1 MKSLKTFVSISPE
14 QRAKFV
20 ANMICSA
27 GFAYH
32 IIFLFIFFKL
42 KVYPMFYFNIASIV
56 VFFTSL
62 LLINK
67 KNRIHEPF
75 FLCFSEVLLHQ
86 IFADYFLGAETNFHF
101 FILLIG
107 IVPFLIFNKNM
118 KKYAFISFL
127 TTSTFII
134 IEFFCNQIEPKY
146 EISQLMHFIIRCINT
161 GLSTF
166 LILAMIFIFTLV
178 VHKIEQTQ
186 EHEITSQAEKLQKQN
201 KKIIE
206 IQNNTIISLSNLVE
220 NRDFDTGEHV
230 RRTSA
235 YVELIAKK
243 AQKEGFYKNI
253 LTDNFINLLEK
264 AAPMHDIG
272 KIVIPDSILKK
283 PGKLTSEEFE
293 EIKRHTTEGGRI
305 VHEVLGENEEPEYV
319 NIASDVATFHHEKWD
334 GSGYPYHKKGED
346 IPLSA
351 RIMAIADVY
360 DALVSPRCYKLPMSP
375 EEAFKIISESSGSHF
390 DPILAELFLA
400 LRKPVEEVMNSLK
413 D

>member
-1 MKSLKTFVSISPE
+1 MKFFKDLVTISPE
-14 QRAKFV
+14 QRASFV
-20 ANMICSA
+20 ANMICIA
-27 GFAYH
+27 GFFYH
-32 IIFLFIFFKL
+32 IVFLFIFLNL
-42 KVYPMFYFNIASIV
+42 KIYPMFFFNIVSVV

-62 LLINK
+62 FLINK
-67 KNRIHEPF
+67 KKRINEPF
-75 FLCFSEVLLHQ
+75 IMCFTEVLLHQ

-107 IVPFLIFNKNM
+107 LVPFLIFNRHM
-118 KKYAFISFL
+118 KKYTVISFF
-127 TTSTFII
+127 TTTAFVL
-134 IEFFCNQIEPKY
+134 IEIFCNQIEPKY
-146 EISQLMHFIIRCINT
+146 EISKMMSFVIRCINT

-166 LILAMIFIFTLV
+166 LILVMIFIFTMV
-178 VHKIEQTQ
+178 VHKIERTQ

-220 NRDFDTGEHV
+220 NRDSDTGEHV

-243 AQKEGFYKNI
+243 AKEEGFFKSI
-253 LTDNFINLLEK
+253 LTDDFITLLEK

-283 PGKLTSEEFE
+283 PGKLTAEEFE

-334 GSGYPYHKKGED
+334 GSGYPFHKKGED

-390 DPILAELFLA
+390 DPILAKLFLE
-400 LRKPVEEVMNSLK
+400 LRKPVEEVMNSFR

>member
-1 MKSLKTFVSISPE
+1 M
-14 QRAKFV
+14 
-20 ANMICSA
+20 
-27 GFAYH
+27 
-32 IIFLFIFFKL
+32 
-42 KVYPMFYFNIASIV
+42 
-56 VFFTSL
+56 
-62 LLINK
+62 
-67 KNRIHEPF
+67 
-75 FLCFSEVLLHQ
+75 
-86 IFADYFLGAETNFHF
+86 
-101 FILLIG
+101 
-107 IVPFLIFNKNM
+107 
-118 KKYAFISFL
+118 
-127 TTSTFII
+127 
-134 IEFFCNQIEPKY
+134 
-146 EISQLMHFIIRCINT
+146 
-161 GLSTF
+161 
-166 LILAMIFIFTLV
+166 
-178 VHKIEQTQ
+178 
-186 EHEITSQAEKLQKQN
+186 
-201 KKIIE
+201 
-206 IQNNTIISLSNLVE
+206 E